1 MTPVL
6 RQLHWLPIE
15 VRAQFKVLIMTYK
28 ALNGLGPGY
37 LKECLRPY
45 TPACPLRSAGEAL
58 LQEPS
63 VKEIRRQYL
72 LSLTMVIIIL
82 ILSPMQSEL
91 TNCAMM
97 REARNL
103 IPMDPNGLSDPYVK
117 LKLIPDPKN
126 ESKQKTKT
134 IRSTLNPHWNE
145 TFTFKLKP
153 TDKDRRL
160 SVEVWD
166 WDRTTRNDF
175 MGSLSFGVSELMK
188 SPACGWYKLLSE
200 EEGEYYNV
208 PIPEADD
215 DGNAELRQKF
225 E

>member
-1 MTPVL
+1 L
-6 RQLHWLPIE
+6 C
-15 VRAQFKVLIMTYK
+15 F
-28 ALNGLGPGY
+28 
-37 LKECLRPY
+37 
-45 TPACPLRSAGEAL
+45 
-58 LQEPS
+58 
-63 VKEIRRQYL
+63 
-72 LSLTMVIIIL
+72 IL
-82 ILSPMQSEL
+82 IV
-91 TNCAMM
+91 
-97 REARNL
+97 REAKNL

-145 TFTFKLKP
+145 SFTFKLKP

-188 SPACGWYKLLSE
+188 MPASGWYKLLNQ

-208 PIPEADD
+208 PIPDADE